1 MKKFII
7 YSFIALSG
15 VLFFSTGTQ
24 SQGISVADECETEVF
39 TGTVTYPNGEP
50 NPFEWEC
57 HGEFSD
63 CTEVYITCPRG
74 SQ

>member
-15 VLFFSTGTQ
+15 VLFISTGVQ
-24 SQGISVADECETEVF
+24 SQILSQEPPCETEVF

-50 NPFEWEC
+50 SPFDWEC
-57 HGEFSD
+57 QGQFTD
-63 CTEVYITCPRG
+63 CTEVYITCPRDPE
-74 SQ
+74 